1 MALFDKSADTYDE
14 WCQTPL
20 GHFVDQLE
28 KDLLIKL
35 AQPKAS
41 EVALDV
47 GCGTGIYS
55 LELAKYGLDVIGIDI
70 SSKMLKQAQNKAS
83 QAKHEITFLEGDF
96 HHLPFEDEHFDL
108 VFTNITMEFATQPKQ
123 VVSEAMRVL
132 KKGGRFIAG
141 FIGKNS
147 PWGKM
152 YQQKGRNDE
161 NSVFRNACFFTT
173 EEIRSLYS
181 YEPTS
186 FQYGLYLSSED
197 FTTYDEALKLEMER
211 RNSYPIEEA
220 GFIAATWMK
229 D

>member
-14 WCQTPL
+14 WCQTTL

-28 KDLLIKL
+28 KDLLINL

-41 EVALDV
+41 EVALDL

-70 SSKMLKQAQNKAS
+70 SSKMIKQARNKAS
-83 QAKHEITFLEGDF
+83 DAKHKITFLEGDF

-108 VFTNITMEFATQPKQ
+108 VFTNITIEFATKPKL
-123 VVSEAMRVL
+123 VICEAMRVL
-132 KKGGRFIAG
+132 KKGGRFVAG

-161 NSVFRNACFFTT
+161 KSVFRNASFFTT
-173 EEIRSLYS
+173 EEIKSLYS
-181 YEPTS
+181 YEPNS
-186 FQYGLYLSSED
+186 FQYGLYLSTED
-197 FTTYDEALKLEMER
+197 FMTYDEALKLEI
-211 RNSYPIEEA
+211 RN
-220 GFIAATWMK
+220 GT
-229 D
+229 